1 MNNKKK
7 IIAILLCLSSFTSL
21 SPSFADG
28 GDNIGDNIDQ
38 EILFKETID
47 NISEDTD
54 EVNIKKEDLPSEDNL
69 SEESKEDL
77 LEKDIDEGEILEIL
91 REIKEEDPL
100 SFEQKEEIE
109 EISKDPKANTGDT
122 SSLPIVYYD
131 NSDIDEIF
139 KKNNKKADD
148 EIKVSGDY
156 KLINKDESTYLYD
169 KEGKKLSGKRE
180 LSGKSYYFD
189 KEKGLVK
196 ESEVIADGG
205 KFTANA
211 KGELSLVEKSKP
223 GWIDLEG
230 RSYFFQNNG
239 KLARGL
245 YDTGAN
251 RYFFDKETGAMA
263 RNEIN
268 TKGFDRIYSEANG
281 IAHYIGW
288 DYSKGKLGYFNEDG
302 TYTKGLK
309 TIDGIT
315 YGFDEDGKIFN
326 RQYKKFGNQWYYFN
340 KYGEASKHSGKFATG
355 WVGDR
360 YYFSDGKPAEGLQK
374 IGGVTYIFD
383 ELTKET
389 LTNTTKVINFNRYK
403 LDSYGRATL
412 IGKIDT
418 RQAVKGTRGLFEPGF
433 SQYLNRKTPYFSQKD
448 PRWANRRY
456 SNGTFSGYGCGPTA
470 MAMVLSRELHRNDIY
485 PTNTAIDA
493 NDYEND
499 GTEWQYFMEAPRMYG
514 LNSYDVP
521 VNKKAF
527 IQALETGT
535 MVVRVG
541 PGYFINGGHFLV
553 IDSYKD
559 GYFTINDPY
568 YSNRNTLD
576 KHTFERLKAEVTVGW
591 VIKK

>member
-1 MNNKKK
+1 MKNKKLLALLICFSSLVAVGNSYAAGESDLDK
-7 IIAILLCLSSFTSL
+7 LGEDFSQTSFSDSYNKKDHAEFLDNESIYEQESTIDEKSQQVDEIINDYEKASL
-21 SPSFADG
+21 SA
-28 GDNIGDNIDQ
+28 
-38 EILFKETID
+38 
-47 NISEDTD
+47 
-54 EVNIKKEDLPSEDNL
+54 
-69 SEESKEDL
+69 
-77 LEKDIDEGEILEIL
+77 
-91 REIKEEDPL
+91 
-100 SFEQKEEIE
+100 EQKEEIE
-109 EISKDPKANTGDT
+109 QINKESPVNAGDV
-122 SSLPIVYYD
+122 SDLPVVYYD
-131 NSDIDEIF
+131 KSDLDELI
-139 KKNNKKADD
+139 KSNKQASNEVDG
-148 EIKVSGDY
+148 SL
-156 KLINKDESTYLYD
+156 KLIHKENKTFLSD
-169 KEGKKLSGKRE
+169 KEGNILSGKRDFA
-180 LSGKSYYFD
+180 GKTYYFD
-189 KEKGLVK
+189 KEEGLVK
-196 ESEVIADGG
+196 SRRVIADGG
-205 KFTANA
+205 SFSASSD
-211 KGELSLVEKSKP
+211 GELSLVSKFSP
-223 GWIDLEG
+223 GWIDLDG

-239 KLARGL
+239 NLARGL
-245 YDTGAN
+245 YDTGSN

-268 TKGFDRIYSEANG
+268 KKGFDRIYSEQNG

-302 TYTKGLK
+302 TYTKGLR

-315 YGFDEDGKIFN
+315 YGFDENGKIFN

-340 KYGEASKHSGKFATG
+340 KYGEASKHSGNFAKG

-403 LDSYGRATL
+403 LDSHGRATF

-418 RQAVKGTRGLFEPGF
+418 RQAVMGTRGLFKPGF
-433 SQYLNRKTPYFSQKD
+433 SQYLNRKTPYFTQKD
-448 PRWANRRY
+448 PRWANRRF

-499 GTEWQYFMEAPRMYG
+499 GTEWQYFIENPRVYG

-541 PGYFINGGHFLV
+541 AGYFIDGGHFMV

-559 GYFTINDPY
+559 GYFLINDPY
-568 YSNRNTLD
+568 YSDKNTRE
-576 KHTFERLKAEVTVGW
+576 KHTFDRLKAEVTVAW
-591 VIKK
+591 IIKK

>member
-1 MNNKKK
+1 MKNKKLLALLICFSSLVAVGNSYAVGESDLDKPIEDFSQTSFSDSTNKKDKVEFLDNESLYEQESTTDEKSQQVDK
-7 IIAILLCLSSFTSL
+7 IINDYEKASL
-21 SPSFADG
+21 SA
-28 GDNIGDNIDQ
+28 
-38 EILFKETID
+38 
-47 NISEDTD
+47 
-54 EVNIKKEDLPSEDNL
+54 
-69 SEESKEDL
+69 
-77 LEKDIDEGEILEIL
+77 
-91 REIKEEDPL
+91 
-100 SFEQKEEIE
+100 EQKEEIGQINE
-109 EISKDPKANTGDT
+109 ESLVNAGDV
-122 SSLPIVYYD
+122 SDLPVVYYD
-131 NSDIDEIF
+131 LSDLDELI
-139 KKNNKKADD
+139 KSNKQASNEVDG
-148 EIKVSGDY
+148 SL
-156 KLINKDESTYLYD
+156 KLIHKENKTFLSD
-169 KEGKKLSGKRE
+169 KDGNTLSGKRDFA
-180 LSGKSYYFD
+180 GKTYYFD
-189 KEKGLVK
+189 KEEGLVK
-196 ESEVIADGG
+196 SRKVIADGG
-205 KFTANA
+205 SFSANSD
-211 KGELSLVEKSKP
+211 GELSLVRKFSP
-223 GWIDLEG
+223 GWIDLDG
-230 RSYFFQNNG
+230 RSYFFQNDG

-245 YDTGAN
+245 YDTGSN

-263 RNEIN
+263 RSEIN
-268 TKGFDRIYSEANG
+268 SKGFDRIYSEKNG

-302 TYTKGLK
+302 TYTKGLR

-315 YGFDEDGKIFN
+315 YGFDENGKIFN

-340 KYGEASKHSGKFATG
+340 KYGEASKHSGKFAKG

-403 LDSYGRATL
+403 LDSNGRATF

-418 RQAVKGTRGLFEPGF
+418 RQAVKGTGGLFKPGF
-433 SQYLNRKTPYFSQKD
+433 SQYLNRKTPYFTQKD
-448 PRWANRRY
+448 PRWANRRF

-499 GTEWQYFMEAPRMYG
+499 GTEWQYFIENPRIYG

-541 PGYFINGGHFLV
+541 AGYFIDGGHFMV

-559 GYFTINDPY
+559 GYFLINDPY
-568 YSNRNTLD
+568 YSDKNTRE
-576 KHTFERLKAEVTVGW
+576 KHTFDRLKAEVTVAW
-591 VIKK
+591 IIKK